1 VIVLGPEHWEGGV
14 ALVAASGLPTADLVP
29 GRQVFWGTV
38 EGDQIVGVIAW
49 ERVGDEALVR
59 SFAVHPDRRVG
70 GLGSSLY
77 EGLEAAAR
85 SAGIQRLVLLTET
98 AEAFFRRRG
107 FEPTSRSALSEAIQA
122 TAEFSGLCPVSAA
135 VLAKTLG

>member
-1 VIVLGPEHWEGGV
+1 MTVLGAEHWDEAV
-14 ALVAASGLPTADLVP
+14 TLVAEAGLPTADLVP
-29 GRQVFWGTV
+29 GRQQFWGTL
-38 EGDQIVGVIAW
+38 EGDRLVGVIAW

-59 SFAVHPDRRVG
+59 SFAVRPDRRGG
-70 GLGSSLY
+70 GLGTSLY

-85 SAGIQRLVLLTET
+85 GSGLGRLVLLTET

-107 FEPTSRSALSEAIQA
+107 FEPTPRSELSESIQA

-135 VLAKTLG
+135 VLAKTLV